1 MVFTIDIGNSNIV
14 VGTVNRQGVL
24 FVERTV
30 PRITRRRNWNT
41 RSC

>member
-24 FVERTV
+24 FVERMSTDH
-30 PRITRRRNWNT
+30 
-41 RSC
+41 